1 MIRALCSLLLAAV
14 ALAGAAQPAGAPQ
27 SPQTPTKTLRFAF
40 PVAETGF
47 DPAQI
52 SDLYSRTVAAGIF
65 DAPLEFE
72 YLARPVRLRP
82 NTAAAL
88 PEVSS
93 DFRSF
98 TVRLKPGILFADD
111 PAFGGRKREL
121 TAADYVYSIKRHYD
135 PRWKSGNLYI
145 LENARILGL
154 SELRRQALDAKKP
167 FDYDT
172 EVEGLRA
179 LDRYTLQIRLAE
191 PSPRFLYNLA
201 DGSFTGA
208 LAREVVEAYGDK
220 VGEHPVGTGP
230 YRLAQWKRSSRITLQ
245 RNPNFRELRYDEH
258 PPPDDARLV
267 AVAAQFKG
275 RRLPMIDQVQIAIIE
290 EAQPRWLSFLN
301 AEQDI
306 LEGVPGEFAHI
317 AIPDDQLAPNLAK
330 RGIGM
335 LRVPRADV
343 AVTYFGM
350 ENPVVGGNAP
360 DKVALRRAIALAV
373 DVEREIL
380 LVRRGQAVPA
390 QSPIAP
396 GTWGYD
402 PAFRS
407 EMGEHNLARAKAL
420 LDLYGYVDRDG
431 DGWREQP
438 DGQPLKLEYATSPDQ
453 TSRQLA
459 ELWKKNMDGLGLHIE
474 FKVAKWP
481 EQLKASRAGKLMMW
495 GVGWSAGQPDADTFL
510 ALGYGPNKGQA
521 NHARFDLK
529 TFNELY
535 ERQRVL
541 PDGPERQALLD
552 RAKKLMIAYM
562 PYKVHVHR
570 ITTDLWHPWVLG
582 FDRNLFVRDHWKYL
596 DIDVAMQSKGGR

>member
-1 MIRALCSLLLAAV
+1 MMRTLLLALATSL
-14 ALAGAAQPAGAPQ
+14 ALLSGPGQAQNAAP
-27 SPQTPTKTLRFAF
+27 KTLRYAF
-40 PVAETGF
+40 PIAESSF

-72 YLARPVRLRP
+72 FMARPMRLRP
-82 NTAAAL
+82 NTAAAM
-88 PEVSS
+88 PEVSA
-93 DFRSF
+93 DYRSF
-98 TVRLKPGILFADD
+98 TLRLKPGILFDDD
-111 PAFGGRKREL
+111 PAFGGKKREL

-145 LENARILGL
+145 LEGAKILGL
-154 SELRRQALDAKKP
+154 SELRKRAIDEKKP

-179 LDRYTLQIRLAE
+179 LDRYTFQIRLAE

-230 YRLAQWKRSSRITLQ
+230 YRLAQWKRSSRMLLQ
-245 RNPNFRELRYDEH
+245 KNPNYREVLYDEQ
-258 PPPDDARLV
+258 PPSGDARLQ
-267 AVAAQFKG
+267 AIAQQFKG
-275 RRLPMIDQVQIAIIE
+275 RRLPMIDQVQISVIE

-301 AEQDI
+301 GEQDL
-306 LEGVPGEFAHI
+306 LEGLPAEFANI
-317 AIPDDQLAPNLAK
+317 AIPNNQLAPNLAK

-343 AVTYFGM
+343 AVSYFGM
-350 ENPVVGGNAP
+350 EHPVVGGTTP
-360 DKVALRRAIALAV
+360 DKVALRRAISLAV
-373 DVEREIL
+373 DLPREIA

-402 PAFRS
+402 PAFKS
-407 EMGEHNLARAKAL
+407 EMSEHNLARAKAL
-420 LDLYGYVDRDG
+420 LDLYGYVDKDG
-431 DGWREQP
+431 DGWRDQP
-438 DGQPLKLEYATSPDQ
+438 DGRPLLLEYATSPDQ
-453 TSRQLA
+453 TSRQLS
-459 ELWKKNMDGLGLHIE
+459 ELWKKNMDALGLRIE
-474 FKVAKWP
+474 FQVAKWP

-529 TFNELY
+529 AFNELY
-535 ERQRVL
+535 ERQRML

-552 RAKKLMIAYM
+552 QAKKIMIAYM
-562 PYKVHVHR
+562 PYKVHAHR
-570 ITTDLWHPWVLG
+570 ISTDLWHPWVLG
-582 FDRNLFVRDHWKYL
+582 FDRNLFVRDFWKYI
-596 DIDVAMQSKGGR
+596 DIDAAMQARGEL